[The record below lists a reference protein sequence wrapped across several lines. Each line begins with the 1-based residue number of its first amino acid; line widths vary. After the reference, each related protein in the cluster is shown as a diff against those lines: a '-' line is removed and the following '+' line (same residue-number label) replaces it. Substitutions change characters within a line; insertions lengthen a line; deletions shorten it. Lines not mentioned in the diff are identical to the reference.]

1 MLEGDGGAEGVIDLL
16 KKLKKQISKLNNG
29 KIEYESQ
36 LNKLSYYKVS
46 IDEIDEL
53 IEALES
59 LNVITRLFYKD
70 FEDEKNNFRHF
81 YEKLKDFVE
90 TQILPTADAETE
102 FQDILLRLLARLEEV
117 EKIETTSTFDCLR
130 IQWHITLSRKVRKEK
145 VQTGLSGISNK

>member
-70 FEDEKNNFRHF
+70 FEDEKI
-81 YEKLKDFVE
+81 
-90 TQILPTADAETE
+90 IL
-102 FQDILLRLLARLEEV
+102 DIFMR
-117 EKIETTSTFDCLR
+117 S
-130 IQWHITLSRKVRKEK
+130 
-145 VQTGLSGISNK
+145 